1 MSFHGRLVV
10 TSDTGHYDYIRRAA
24 HDITLRLTR
33 VYYTSL
39 HLNARDKEGR
49 TALHLAILGDS
60 YEAME
65 ALIESGCNL
74 QLKDN
79 DNNTPLHLAVIHNKV
94 KAAGK
99 LVMHL
104 DESGILHGD
113 GQGRTALHL
122 AAELDHEMC
131 AQILLDTYTRPPT
144 QRCNNGYLPIH
155 VAARNSSVGVVRH
168 LIKWAEERACERE
181 MTTLP
186 DLDGNAPLHQ
196 AVQGRAIKVVEQFLK
211 VGALISTQQLDL
223 STPVHL
229 ACSQGALDVVKL
241 MFSLQPQEAARVLMA
256 TDAQGMTPLHC
267 AAMFNHFELVA
278 FILEQGA
285 AIDAT
290 DRKGR
295 SPLLLAAAH
304 GGWLTIDV
312 LLSHGAD
319 LTLRDM
325 NGRNLVHVVIMNGES
340 VCKLLALIKSKLLS
354 LLNERDAKGWS
365 PLHYA
370 SKGGQ
375 LCSLLFLLS
384 LGACVRVRD
393 QLNENPLHFAAK
405 LGRYNTVKKLL
416 ESEDGFFILNQWNNE
431 GKTALHLASQA
442 GHTRVVQLLLSR
454 GALLHRDHQGRTP
467 LHLAAEGGHTRT
479 ITAIL
484 AIHGHTLNQRD
495 KDGNTALHLAVRS
508 NMAEVVS
515 HLLSLDCLLVENNM
529 SYKPID
535 CAITFKIHE
544 AALAMVT
551 HPRGPIEVLQQP
563 SKIHGLVCL
572 AIIRN
577 LPKVFEVI
585 LTQAIVKSDI
595 KENSKEFYEMVKC
608 GRVELLLHPLTQ
620 KFLEMKWEAYGR
632 FIHLFNLALY
642 VVFLCLVTYFGVGI
656 LAILDPEVAGDNITH
671 DNSADVD
678 GDWNATEGP
687 LDDPKDSSASGGSR
701 TDLKTD
707 DASSEVSRR
716 SPIVTW
722 MFSRMEGLGNCNITM
737 STYITSMCIMV
748 YAVYGMLRELV
759 QLYHQNFRYLA
770 SPINVVEWT
779 LYATAIRMVLPVYL
793 EGRWDS
799 SQVIYAALA
808 LLTAWFTLL
817 LYFQRFNNIG
827 LYVAMFLE
835 ILNTLLKVFF
845 VFSVLIVAFSLA
857 FFILMS
863 HEEGYAAANP
873 VALLAVFMILM
884 PILLVNLLIGLAV
897 GDIEAVKKNAQLKR
911 IAMQVYLHTELENML
926 PKCLISRVNKSEV
939 VVYPNAKSSES
950 RGLLA
955 CVRYA
960 FGFLGSFRKERLLL
974 YFAAFDTPDSE
985 NQINVCKDMF
995 ERQQRQLRRISTH
1008 LEHQSNLMRLIMQKM
1023 EIRSDIDDY
1032 DEGVTLEKPECPTYE
1047 RPRFSASALNHFD
1060 LWNL

>member
-1 MSFHGRLVV
+1 
-10 TSDTGHYDYIRRAA
+10 
-24 HDITLRLTR
+24 
-33 VYYTSL
+33 
-39 HLNARDKEGR
+39 
-49 TALHLAILGDS
+49 
-60 YEAME
+60 
-65 ALIESGCNL
+65 
-74 QLKDN
+74 
-79 DNNTPLHLAVIHNKV
+79 
-94 KAAGK
+94 
-99 LVMHL
+99 MHL

-113 GQGRTALHL
+113 RQGRTALHL
-122 AAELDHEMC
+122 AAEFGHEMC
-131 AQILLDTYTRPPT
+131 AQILLDRYTGPPT

-181 MTTLP
+181 MMTIP
-186 DLDGNAPLHQ
+186 DLDGNIPLHQ

-229 ACSQGALDVVKL
+229 ACSQGAIDVVKL
-241 MFSLQPQEAARVLMA
+241 MFSLQPQETPRVLMT

-267 AAMFNHFELVA
+267 AAMFNHSELVA

-285 AIDAT
+285 SIDAI

-319 LTLRDM
+319 VTLRDM
-325 NGRNLVHVVIMNGES
+325 SGRNLVHVVVMNGES
-340 VCKLLALIKSKLLS
+340 VCKLLALVQDKDKQMKSKLLS
-354 LLNERDAKGWS
+354 LLNERDSKGWT

-370 SKGGQ
+370 SKGGR
-375 LCSLLFLLS
+375 LCSLYFLLS

-393 QLNENPLHFAAK
+393 QQNENPLHFAAK

-416 ESEDGFFILNQWNNE
+416 ESEDGFFILNQWNSE

-442 GHTRVVQLLLSR
+442 GHARVVQLLLSK

-467 LHLAAEGGHTRT
+467 LHLAAEGGHTRA

-484 AIHGHTLNQRD
+484 AIHAHTLNQRD
-495 KDGNTALHLAVRS
+495 KDGNTALHLAVRA
-508 NMAEVVS
+508 NMPEVVT
-515 HLLSLDCLLVENNM
+515 HLLNLDCTLVENNM

-577 LPKVFEVI
+577 LPKVFEVV

-595 KENSKEFYEMVKC
+595 KENSKEFYIRYRFYPLQLNRDHLELERLQQNDPKWLPNPLMACNEMVKC

-632 FIHLFNLALY
+632 FIHMFNLALY
-642 VVFLCLVTYFGVGI
+642 VVFLGLVTFFGVG
-656 LAILDPEVAGDNITH
+656 LLSTLDPEVPA
-671 DNSADVD
+671 SA
-678 GDWNATEGP
+678 TP
-687 LDDPKDSSASGGSR
+687 FSSSF
-701 TDLKTD
+701 
-707 DASSEVSRR
+707 SSSLIFPR
-716 SPIVTW
+716 
-722 MFSRMEGLGNCNITM
+722 FLLQQNITM
-737 STYITSMCIMV
+737 STYITSLCIV
-748 YAVYGMLRELV
+748 LYAVYGMLRELV
-759 QLYHQNFRYLA
+759 QLYHQNIRYLA
-770 SPINVVEWT
+770 SPINIVEWT
-779 LYATAIRMVLPVYL
+779 LYATSIRMVLPVYL
-793 EGRWDS
+793 EGRWDG

-863 HEEGYAAANP
+863 HGGHLSFSTVPMSMLHTVSMMIGEVDFLQVFVYPFYRESERGTYIP
-873 VALLAVFMILM
+873 FPGTTFTLLAVFMILM

-897 GDIEAVKKNAQLKR
+897 GDIEAVKKDAQLKR
-911 IAMQVYLHTELENML
+911 IAMQVFLHTELENML

-939 VVYPNAKSSES
+939 VVYPNTKSDKS
-950 RGLLA
+950 RGILA

-960 FGFLGSFRKERLLL
+960 LRLLCSFKKERS
-974 YFAAFDTPDSE
+974 FDTPDSE
-985 NQINVCKDMF
+985 NQIYMCRDML

-1008 LEHQSNLMRLIMQKM
+1008 LDHQSNLMRLIMQKM
-1023 EIRSDIDDY
+1023 EIRSDVDDY
-1032 DEGVTLEKPECPTYE
+1032 DDGVTLENPNTPTD
-1047 RPRFSASALNHFD
+1047 RRHFATSALNQFD

>member
-1 MSFHGRLVV
+1 MVTIVSDAPVCMMLDSPYKALKAAAAGDIADLERLCTAEPKSVGVKDKRGWAALHHAALNNRPMSVV
-10 TSDTGHYDYIRRAA
+10 LLARYGAD
-24 HDITLRLTR
+24 
-33 VYYTSL
+33 
-39 HLNARDKEGR
+39 LNARDKEGR
-49 TALHLAILGDS
+49 TALHLAALGDS

-65 ALIESGCNL
+65 ALVDSGCNL
-74 QLKDN
+74 QLKDD
-79 DNNTPLHLAVIHNKV
+79 DNNTPLHLSVIHNKV
-94 KAAGK
+94 KAVGK

-104 DESGILHGD
+104 DESGILQGD
-113 GQGRTALHL
+113 RQGRTALHL
-122 AAELDHEMC
+122 AAELGHEMC
-131 AQILLDTYTRPPT
+131 AQMLLDRYTGPPT

-181 MTTLP
+181 MMAIP
-186 DLDGNAPLHQ
+186 DLDGNIPLHQ

-241 MFSLQPQEAARVLMA
+241 MFNLQPQETARVLVT
-256 TDAQGMTPLHC
+256 TDARGMTPLHC
-267 AAMFNHFELVA
+267 AAMFNHYELVA

-285 AIDAT
+285 SIDAT

-304 GGWLTIDV
+304 GGWLTIGV

-319 LTLRDM
+319 VTLRDL
-325 NGRNLVHVVIMNGES
+325 NGRNLVHVVVMNGES
-340 VCKLLALIKSKLLS
+340 VCKLLALVQDKDKQMKSKLLS
-354 LLNERDAKGWS
+354 LLNERDSKGWT

-370 SKGGQ
+370 SKGGR
-375 LCSLLFLLS
+375 LCALYFLLS

-393 QLNENPLHFAAK
+393 QQNENPLHFAAK

-416 ESEDGFFILNQWNNE
+416 ESDDGFFILNQWNNE

-442 GHTRVVQLLLSR
+442 GHTRVVQLLLSK

-467 LHLAAEGGHTRT
+467 LHLAAEGGHSRT

-495 KDGNTALHLAVRS
+495 KDGNTALHLAVRA
-508 NMAEVVS
+508 NMPEVVT
-515 HLLSLDCLLVENNM
+515 HLLNLDCTLVENNM

-577 LPKVFEVI
+577 LPKVFEVV

-595 KENSKEFYEMVKC
+595 KENSKEFYIRYRFYPLQLNRDHLELERLQQNDPKWLPNPLMACNEMVKC

-632 FIHLFNLALY
+632 FIHMFNLALY
-642 VVFLCLVTYFGVGI
+642 VVFLGLVTFFGVGL
-656 LAILDPEVAGDNITH
+656 LATLDPEASASVADGKGVFD
-671 DNSADVD
+671 DADD
-678 GDWNATEGP
+678 DRNATEEA
-687 LDDPKDSSASGGSR
+687 LDTTRGSSATGGPR
-701 TDLKTD
+701 TDLKD
-707 DASSEVSRR
+707 DDPTSEASPRNS
-716 SPIVTW
+716 IVAW
-722 MFSRMEGLGNCNITM
+722 MFSRKEGQKKNINITM
-737 STYITSMCIMV
+737 STYITSLCIMV
-748 YAVYGMLRELV
+748 YAVYGILRELV

-770 SPINVVEWT
+770 SPINIVEWT
-779 LYATAIRMVLPVYL
+779 LYATSIRMVLPVYL
-793 EGRWDS
+793 EGRWDG
-799 SQVIYAALA
+799 SQAIYAALA

-863 HEEGYAAANP
+863 HGGHLSFSTVP
-873 VALLAVFMILM
+873 MSM
-884 PILLVNLLIGLAV
+884 
-897 GDIEAVKKNAQLKR
+897 
-911 IAMQVYLHTELENML
+911 LHTVSMM
-926 PKCLISRVNKSEV
+926 IGEV
-939 VVYPNAKSSES
+939 DFLQVFVYPFYRESE
-950 RGLLA
+950 RGT
-955 CVRYA
+955 YIP
-960 FGFLGSFRKERLLL
+960 FPGTTF
-974 YFAAFDTPDSE
+974 
-985 NQINVCKDMF
+985 
-995 ERQQRQLRRISTH
+995 ST
-1008 LEHQSNLMRLIMQKM
+1008 
-1023 EIRSDIDDY
+1023 
-1032 DEGVTLEKPECPTYE
+1032 
-1047 RPRFSASALNHFD
+1047 
-1060 LWNL
+1060 